1 MGHEKVFPFIIY
13 CGWNFCIFTFDK
25 FINPPIDME
34 CEPNK
39 NFDIFQLVRQFE
51 EMIQSGN
58 EIYLDEESLQMLMD
72 YYVDEQELVNAGKVA
87 REAVRQYPYNLS
99 FRIRHIEL
107 LLQTRELDL
116 AMSSVEDALLIAP
129 YDFEVKLLKA
139 RVMIGQKE
147 IDEAEELLEAM
158 KEGADNEE
166 ISQIYFLEGLI
177 HELLEDYE
185 EMFES
190 LRFSLYCNPLNE
202 ESLRK
207 IWVAAEMIN
216 AFEESIILHN
226 KIINE
231 EPYSYLAWYN
241 LGQAYSCVGNYEKAL
256 EAYEYAYLI
265 DPKFELGYQDRGDLL
280 FEMGRYAEALVCYNE
295 WYQLAGP
302 DAEQLAQI
310 AHCYLKLGEYDKA
323 NRLFKKANRLDPY
336 NDEVYYLLG
345 QCHYAKEEYVSAIHQ
360 YHKAIRLEN
369 LREEYYAALGSA
381 YCRLGEFAKSHYY
394 YQKAEEIGPEQT
406 YIWKKHG
413 LFLYSIGEHDEALN
427 VLEEGIENT
436 MDTELMYCKAAL
448 LVKSDRIEEAMFTL
462 EEALVEKY
470 DGQDTF
476 HEILSGVDL
485 DHNIISLLKFFAPQ
499 SG

>member
-1 MGHEKVFPFIIY
+1 
-13 CGWNFCIFTFDK
+13 
-25 FINPPIDME
+25 ME
-34 CEPNK
+34 CESNK

-51 EMIQSGN
+51 EMMLTGN
-58 EIYLDEESLQMLMD
+58 EIYLDEKSFQQLTD
-72 YYVDEQELVNAGKVA
+72 YYVNEHELANAGKVT
-87 REAVRQYPYNLS
+87 REAVKIYPYNLH
-99 FRIRHIEL
+99 FRIQQIEL
-107 LLQTRELDL
+107 FIQLRQYDQ
-116 AMSSVEDALLIAP
+116 AMTAVEDALLIAP
-129 YDFEVKLLKA
+129 FDFEVKLLKV
-139 RVMIGQKE
+139 RVMISQKE
-147 IDEAEELLEAM
+147 IDEAEDLLETM

-177 HELLEDYE
+177 HEALEDYE

-216 AFEESIILHN
+216 AFEESIVLHN
-226 KIINE
+226 RIINE

-241 LGQAYSCVGNYEKAL
+241 LGQAYSCVGDYEKAL
-256 EAYEYAYLI
+256 NAYEYAYLI
-265 DPKFELGYQDRGDLL
+265 EPEFELGYQDRGDLL
-280 FEMGRYAEALVCYNE
+280 FELGRYEEALECYNE
-295 WYQLAGP
+295 WYQLSGP
-302 DAEQLAQI
+302 DAELLVQI
-310 AHCYLKLGEYDKA
+310 AHCYLKMGDYDKA

-336 NDEVYYLLG
+336 NDEVYYLIG
-345 QCHYAKEEYVSAIHQ
+345 QCHYEKEEYVSAIHQ
-360 YHKAIRLEN
+360 YQKAIRLES
-369 LREEYYAALGSA
+369 LREEYFAALGSA

-413 LFLYSIGEHDEALN
+413 LFLYSIGEHEEALN
-427 VLEEGIENT
+427 ILDEGIENT

-470 DGQDTF
+470 DGQETF
-476 HEILSGVDL
+476 HEILTGVDL
-485 DHNIISLLKFFAPQ
+485 DHNIKSLLKFFAPQ